1 MHREG
6 PWNAK
11 LISLAGFARR
21 TDLIEKLSGL
31 TVQHADSPEQGTT
44 TQHKQP
50 ITRNRKII
58 RMQVAAQFFR
68 REQRTKVD
76 VLQGSSVWVPKI
88 SSWLRCGHLN

>member
-58 RMQVAAQFFR
+58 RIQGAVHSLR
-68 REQRTKVD
+68 RRQRSNVD
-76 VLQGSSVWVPKI
+76 VRQGSSVWVPKI